1 MEKKKRKI
9 IGRTTFG
16 IALILFGISL
26 VIQTLFTLDILKYVL
41 MLWPLIIISLGI
53 EIIYYSNKND
63 IEVKYD
69 FWGIILTGIV
79 VFFGIIFSLF
89 NYGVNK
95 ILYNDDVIQY
105 LQTPNEDYIDYSFD
119 SKLKITNMDDSTINI
134 KIIEDEQCTE
144 TKVVMKYTLIP
155 KTTDNVLALFENADS
170 LYNYIDIDNLD
181 SDIATLEIL
190 DIPSTFENTEI
201 VIHTSSKDNILLTG
215 NFHNL

>member
-1 MEKKKRKI
+1 MENKKRKI

-134 KIIEDEQCTE
+134 KIIEDEQCTD
-144 TKVVMKYTLIP
+144 TKVVIKYTLLP
-155 KTTDNVLALFENADS
+155 KTTDNVLSLFENGDS
-170 LYNYIDIDNLD
+170 LYNYIDVDNLD
-181 SDIATLEIL
+181 SDVATLDIL
-190 DIPSTFENTEI
+190 AIPSTFENIEI
-201 VIHTSSKDNILLTG
+201 VINTSSKDNILLTG

>member
-1 MEKKKRKI
+1 MENKKRKI

-16 IALILFGISL
+16 IALVLFGISL
-26 VIQTLFTLDILKYVL
+26 VIQTLFSLDILRYVL
-41 MLWPLIIISLGI
+41 MLWPLIIISIGI

-63 IEVKYD
+63 IEIKYD

-190 DIPSTFENTEI
+190 DIPSTFEDTEI

>member
-1 MEKKKRKI
+1 MENKKRKI

-16 IALILFGISL
+16 IALVLFGISL
-26 VIQTLFTLDILKYVL
+26 VIQTLFSLDILRYVL

-190 DIPSTFENTEI
+190 DIPSTFEDTEI

>member
-1 MEKKKRKI
+1 MENKKRKI

-16 IALILFGISL
+16 IALVLFGISL
-26 VIQTLFTLDILKYVL
+26 VIQTLFSLDILRYVL
-41 MLWPLIIISLGI
+41 MLWPLIIISIGI

-63 IEVKYD
+63 IEIKYD

-155 KTTDNVLALFENADS
+155 KTTDNVLALFENGDS

>member
-1 MEKKKRKI
+1 MENKKRKI

-63 IEVKYD
+63 IEIKYD

-95 ILYNDDVIQY
+95 VLYNDNVIQY

-201 VIHTSSKDNILLTG
+201 VIHTSSKDNILLNG

>member
-1 MEKKKRKI
+1 MENKKRKI

-26 VIQTLFTLDILKYVL
+26 VIQTLFTLDILKYIL

-201 VIHTSSKDNILLTG
+201 VIHTSSKDNILLNG

>member
-1 MEKKKRKI
+1 MENKKRKI

-16 IALILFGISL
+16 IALVLFGISL
-26 VIQTLFTLDILKYVL
+26 VIQTLFSLDMLRYVL

-69 FWGIILTGIV
+69 FLGIILTGIV

-190 DIPSTFENTEI
+190 DIPSTFEDTEI

>member
-1 MEKKKRKI
+1 MENKKRKI

-69 FWGIILTGIV
+69 FLGIILTGIV

>member
-1 MEKKKRKI
+1 MENKKRKI

-26 VIQTLFTLDILKYVL
+26 VIQTLFTLDILRYVL

>member
-1 MEKKKRKI
+1 MENKKRKI

-16 IALILFGISL
+16 IALVLFGISL
-26 VIQTLFTLDILKYVL
+26 VIQTLFTLDILKYIL

-190 DIPSTFENTEI
+190 DIPSTFEDTEI

>member
-1 MEKKKRKI
+1 MENKKRKI

-63 IEVKYD
+63 IEIKYD

-79 VFFGIIFSLF
+79 IFFGIIFSLF

-95 ILYNDDVIQY
+95 VLYNDDVIQY

-155 KTTDNVLALFENADS
+155 KTTDNVLALFENGDS

-190 DIPSTFENTEI
+190 DIPSTFEDTEI

>member
-26 VIQTLFTLDILKYVL
+26 VIQTLFSLDILKYVL

>member
-1 MEKKKRKI
+1 M
-9 IGRTTFG
+9 
-16 IALILFGISL
+16 
-26 VIQTLFTLDILKYVL
+26 
-41 MLWPLIIISLGI
+41 
-53 EIIYYSNKND
+53 
-63 IEVKYD
+63 
-69 FWGIILTGIV
+69 
-79 VFFGIIFSLF
+79 F

>member
-1 MEKKKRKI
+1 MENKKRKI

-69 FWGIILTGIV
+69 FGGIILTGIV

>member
-1 MEKKKRKI
+1 MENKKRKI

-95 ILYNDDVIQY
+95 VLYNDDVVQY

-155 KTTDNVLALFENADS
+155 KTTDNVLALFENGDS

-201 VIHTSSKDNILLTG
+201 VIHTSSKDNILLNG

>member
-1 MEKKKRKI
+1 MENKKRKI

-26 VIQTLFTLDILKYVL
+26 VIQTLFTLDILRYVL

-155 KTTDNVLALFENADS
+155 KTTDNVLALFENGDS

-201 VIHTSSKDNILLTG
+201 VIHTSSKDNILLNG

>member
-1 MEKKKRKI
+1 MENKKRKI

-26 VIQTLFTLDILKYVL
+26 VIQTLFTLDILKYIL

-144 TKVVMKYTLIP
+144 TKVVIKYTLLP
-155 KTTDNVLALFENADS
+155 KTTDNVLSLFENGDS
-170 LYNYIDIDNLD
+170 LYNYIDVDNLD
-181 SDIATLEIL
+181 SDVATLDIL
-190 DIPSTFENTEI
+190 DIPSTFENIEI
-201 VIHTSSKDNILLTG
+201 VINTSSKDNILLNG

>member
-1 MEKKKRKI
+1 MENKKRKI

-26 VIQTLFTLDILKYVL
+26 VIQTLFTLDILKYIL

-63 IEVKYD
+63 IEIKYD

>member
-1 MEKKKRKI
+1 MENKKRKI

-201 VIHTSSKDNILLTG
+201 VIHTSSKDNILLTV

>member
-1 MEKKKRKI
+1 MENKKRKI

-16 IALILFGISL
+16 IALVLFGISL
-26 VIQTLFTLDILKYVL
+26 VIQTLFSLDILRYVL

>member
-1 MEKKKRKI
+1 MENKKRKI

-26 VIQTLFTLDILKYVL
+26 VIQTLFTLDILKYIL

-105 LQTPNEDYIDYSFD
+105 LQTPHEDYIDYSFD
-119 SKLKITNMDDSTINI
+119 SKLKITNMDDTTINI
-134 KIIEDEQCTE
+134 KVMEDKQSTD
-144 TKVVMKYTLIP
+144 TKVVIKYTLLP
-155 KTTDNVLALFENADS
+155 KTTDNVLSLFENGDS
-170 LYNYIDIDNLD
+170 LYNYIDVDNLD
-181 SDIATLEIL
+181 SDVATLDIL
-190 DIPSTFENTEI
+190 AIPSTFENIEI
-201 VIHTSSKDNILLTG
+201 VINTSSKDNILLTG

>member
-1 MEKKKRKI
+1 MENKKRKI

-26 VIQTLFTLDILKYVL
+26 VIQTLFTLDILKYIL

-190 DIPSTFENTEI
+190 DIPSTFEDTEI